1 MKHLDEDL
9 QRLKSNMIDMSNL
22 VISQIH
28 KGITALIRNDKAMAR
43 EVIFNEKR
51 VNAYELRIDKDC
63 ENIIT
68 LQNPMA
74 HDMRFVFATFKINS
88 NMERIGDN
96 AEGIAKY
103 AVDVEKDLDAAL
115 IEKTRL
121 KEMTDTVELMIG
133 NAAEAYVSNNGNL
146 ARAIFNQDTILDEI
160 NWQATAIIADYI
172 RNNPDNIIQ
181 ALYLLSII
189 RKLERVGDHIT
200 NIAEEIIFFVE
211 AKVLK
216 HGKKDVKD

>member
-1 MKHLDEDL
+1 MKHLEEDL
-9 QRLKSNMIDMSNL
+9 QRLKSNMVDMSNL

-28 KGITALIRNDKAMAR
+28 KGITALINNDKAMAR

-74 HDMRFVFATFKINS
+74 HDMRFVFATLKINS

-103 AVDVEKDLDAAL
+103 AMDVEKDLDNAL

-121 KEMTDTVELMIG
+121 LEMTDTVKLMIA
-133 NAAEAYVSNNGNL
+133 NAAEAYLNNNGNL
-146 ARAIFNQDTILDEI
+146 GRAIFNQDMILDEI
-160 NWQATAIIADYI
+160 NAQATGIIADYVKH
-172 RNNPDNIIQ
+172 NPDNIIQ

-200 NIAEEIIFFVE
+200 NIAEEVIFYLE
-211 AKVLK
+211 AKILK
-216 HGKKDVKD
+216 HGKKDED